1 MLREIGMKKFIKES
15 TKKLYNK
22 IAPTWKQKVW
32 VTSAEFNE
40 RIISFAE
47 LKGNEKALDVGI
59 GSGELAAVLRLEDV
73 IGVDISEKMI
83 QECRKLHPEYKL
95 YVGDAESLPFK
106 DNTFDFV
113 YCRNFLQNF
122 EDPTRAFQEMHRV
135 TKPSGKIMVIESAVF
150 ENERQFV
157 AKIIRVVEP
166 HHPLFPSHE
175 RLLDLFKKAGVKNI
189 TQKVEKLHKKWLSA
203 WCRSKGASQKQ
214 KYQMIEISK
223 NLPKWYREKYEMV
236 IYEDEK
242 EIESTLTFSFLKG
255 YK

>member
-1 MLREIGMKKFIKES
+1 MKKFIKES

-22 IAPTWKQKVW
+22 IASTWKQKVW
-32 VTSAEFNE
+32 VTSKEFNQ

-47 LKGNEKALDVGI
+47 LKGDEKTLDVGI
-59 GSGELAAVLRLEDV
+59 GSGELATTLKLKDV
-73 IGVDISEKMI
+73 TGIDISEKMI
-83 QECRKLHPEYKL
+83 QESRKLHPEYKL
-95 YVGDAESLPFK
+95 YSGDAENLPFK

-122 EDPTRAFQEMHRV
+122 EDPTRAFQEMYRV
-135 TKPSGKIMVIESAVF
+135 AKPGGKIMVIESAVF

-157 AKIIRVVEP
+157 TDTVRVAEP

-175 RLLDLFKKAGVKNI
+175 QLLGLFKKAGVKNI

-214 KYQMIEISK
+214 KDQMIEVSK
-223 NLPKWYREKYEMV
+223 NLPKWYREKYEMI